1 MLAKLV
7 DQVTKAYSA
16 LREGMGYIQLNEKQ
30 STSWSFPSSNMPS
43 ELTSATRQ
51 Q

>member
-7 DQVTKAYSA
+7 DQVTKAIRHYK
-16 LREGMGYIQLNEKQ
+16 GMGYIQLNEKR